1 MFLTEFQSPLKYLC
15 KSVKVHSLA
24 LFQDFSFVKLYSSL
38 FFAQKEQKCFQKILS
53 VKDPKMYLRR
63 FLFSDYHSQL

>member
-38 FFAQKEQKCFQKILS
+38 FFTQKEQKCFQKI
-53 VKDPKMYLRR
+53 YL
-63 FLFSDYHSQL
+63 